1 MLQVGQDLRRPN
13 SLPAAFAPHR
23 VSPPGNTDSLVDSRR
38 GGSCPRRIRMKLSKQ
53 HKLQQHSSATEP
65 RDVITPAPAPSEAP
79 SLPAVVASAFTR
91 LRLAHRVRVL
101 RRLLIPVGPLAL
113 AVVGGGVFAKYAA
126 QARWPRMA
134 VTLEDA
140 ARVTSNQVF
149 ELVRYVE
156 QSNPQALQQVLL
168 VLSRDATTMA
178 AVGASVAAL
187 VVQHLSSRKAEGT
200 RAA

>member
-1 MLQVGQDLRRPN
+1 
-13 SLPAAFAPHR
+13 
-23 VSPPGNTDSLVDSRR
+23 
-38 GGSCPRRIRMKLSKQ
+38 MKLSKQ

-79 SLPAVVASAFTR
+79 SLPTVVASAFTR

-140 ARVTSNQVF
+140 ARVTSSQVF

-178 AVGASVAAL
+178 AIGASVAAL
-187 VVQHLSSRKAEGT
+187 VMQHLSSRKAE
-200 RAA
+200 AAPAA

>member
-1 MLQVGQDLRRPN
+1 MN
-13 SLPAAFAPHR
+13 
-23 VSPPGNTDSLVDSRR
+23 
-38 GGSCPRRIRMKLSKQ
+38 LSKQ
-53 HKLQQHSSATEP
+53 HKLQQRSTATEP
-65 RDVITPAPAPSEAP
+65 RDATTVAIPSEARSRPAPAPTDAP

-101 RRLLIPVGPLAL
+101 RRLLMPVGPLAL
-113 AVVGGGVFAKYAA
+113 TVLGGGVFAKYAA
-126 QARWPRMA
+126 QARWPRMS

-140 ARVTSNQVF
+140 ARVTSSQVF

-187 VVQHLSSRKAEGT
+187 VMQRLSSRKAGDT